1 MAMTGTF
8 PIVDVAAWD
17 LEPASRSGI
26 RAALATALEQDG
38 FAFVRGLP
46 VPARS
51 VRKAFSV
58 ARRFFR
64 APEDFKRRFAYA
76 DVDANFGYQGLEG
89 ESLDPA
95 ALPDLKE
102 TFTMRNAADRASE
115 QALWPD
121 EDFRRTATDFYG
133 QAFDAARLLLRICAE
148 SLDLP
153 SEFFVTR
160 HTGLNVTLRFLYYPA
175 GLAPRDERQL
185 GAGAH
190 TDYGSLT
197 LLFQDSSGG
206 LEVRDPQGSWQ
217 AAPPLRDCVVIN
229 TGDLMERWTNGRYR
243 STPHRVRRVTPTRDR
258 QSLALF
264 VDPDPEVLVEC
275 IPGCGPA
282 RHPPITAGEHIRSK
296 IAATHEVSP

>member
-1 MAMTGTF
+1 MVMARTL
-8 PIVDVAAWD
+8 PIVDVAAWEV
-17 LEPASRSGI
+17 EPAARAGI
-26 RAALATALEQDG
+26 RAALGTALAQEG
-38 FAFVRGLP
+38 FAYVRGLP

-51 VRKAFSV
+51 VRKAFLA

-64 APEDFKRRFAYA
+64 APGDFKRRFAYA

-95 ALPDLKE
+95 TLPDLKE
-102 TFTMRNAADRASE
+102 TFTMRNAADRASD

-121 EDFRRTATDFYG
+121 DDFRRTATGFY
-133 QAFDAARLLLRICAE
+133 AEVFDAAQLLLRICAE
-148 SLDLP
+148 CLDLP
-153 SEFFVTR
+153 SGFFVAR

-175 GLAPRDERQL
+175 GLAPRDDRQL

-197 LLFQDSSGG
+197 LLFQDSTGG
-206 LEVRDPQGSWQ
+206 LEVRDLQGNWQ
-217 AAPPLRDCVVIN
+217 VAPPVRDCVVIN

-243 STPHRVRRVTPTRDR
+243 STPHRVRRIAATRDR
-258 QSLALF
+258 QSIALF
-264 VDPDPEVLVEC
+264 VDPDPDVLVEC

-296 IAATHEVSP
+296 IAATHEVLP